1 MAGKIGRFS
10 RPLQVFPLSHAVS
23 RFRPG
28 RRVRRAFVLLA
39 FMGLAAC
46 GGGDEPA
53 AAPGG
58 GAVPV
63 TTTVVQ
69 PRQWNDSVAALGTV
83 QARES
88 VTVTAKVSET
98 VQRVHFDSGDEV
110 AAGTVLVELTGNQQQ
125 ATLQAAE
132 AARIE
137 ADQQYLRGQEL
148 AAQQLIARASL
159 DTLRATRDAA
169 RANVAE
175 MRANIGDRTI
185 RAPFAGVLGLRQVSP
200 GALVTPGTPIAT
212 LDDIGAVY
220 VDFPVP
226 ETQLSRATPG
236 QRVIGRTA
244 AWPGQVFEG
253 VVQTID
259 ARVDPASRA
268 VVVRGAFDNPDRLL
282 RPGMLVQVSL
292 QQTTRQALMIPELAV
307 VQVGRDTFV
316 YRVREDETVEQLPV
330 AIGVRGDGLAEIVEG
345 LEPGTRVVVDGV
357 GKLRPGMQVV
367 EGTVQEART
376 QQAEPLAVAP
386 GGPQ

>member
-1 MAGKIGRFS
+1 MA
-10 RPLQVFPLSHAVS
+10 
-23 RFRPG
+23 
-28 RRVRRAFVLLA
+28 LA
-39 FMGLAAC
+39 GC
-46 GGGDEPA
+46 GGGGESGA
-53 AAPGG
+53 AQGAA
-58 GAVPV
+58 AVPV
-63 TTTVVQ
+63 TTTVAQ

-132 AARIE
+132 AARVE
-137 ADQQYLRGQEL
+137 AEQQYLRGQEL

-212 LDDIGAVY
+212 LDDIGSVY

-226 ETQLSRATPG
+226 ETQFSRVMPG

-259 ARVDPASRA
+259 ARIDPASRA
-268 VVVRGAFDNPDRLL
+268 VVVRGAFDNPDRRL

-292 QQTTRQALMIPELAV
+292 QQASREALMVPELAV

-316 YRVREDETVEQLPV
+316 YRVLEDETVEQLPV
-330 AIGVRGDGLAEIVEG
+330 AIGVRGEGLAEVVEG
-345 LEPGTRVVVDGV
+345 LEPGTRIVVDGV
-357 GKLRPGMQVV
+357 GKLRPGMRIV
-367 EGTVQEART
+367 EGTVQEARA
-376 QQAEPLAVAP
+376 QQAEPPAVAP
-386 GGPQ
+386 AEPE